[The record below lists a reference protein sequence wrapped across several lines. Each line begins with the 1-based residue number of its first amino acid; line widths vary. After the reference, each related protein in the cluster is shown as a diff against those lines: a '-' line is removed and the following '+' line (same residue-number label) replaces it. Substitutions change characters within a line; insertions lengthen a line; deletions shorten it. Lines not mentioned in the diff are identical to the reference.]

1 MHSPVV
7 TSVGLVVTALLLAA
21 CSSTDPRAGDP
32 STVATESGAVSSN
45 EPATPTTT
53 PSGSPTATRPGSPAA
68 DVDLLAAARS
78 GDAAGVRA
86 ALAAGADVETAD
98 DLGRTALVLAAYEND
113 LAVAGV
119 LVRAGADV
127 NHLDASTQSPFL
139 IATSEVGDDPRLLDL
154 LLRHGANLRVK
165 DSYNGTGLIRAADR
179 GFPVIVARLLERGI
193 EIDHVNRL
201 GWTALHEAVV
211 LGDGSRR
218 YQQVVRLLVDAGA
231 DPLLPTQRD
240 GIRPR
245 THAAQRGYARIEAIL
260 EEASVGLTA
269 DDRLLRHARAGSVV
283 AAEAALAD
291 GAELEARD
299 AQGRTALLLAAT
311 EDRVPMAKML
321 VGRGADVDAL
331 DGRHDTPFLV
341 TGVTGS
347 VAMLKA
353 LLPGRPD
360 TTIRNRYGG
369 VAVIP
374 ASERGHAAYVEAVL
388 ALTDI
393 DVDHVND
400 LGWTAL
406 LEAVVL
412 GDGGPAHQAVVRA
425 LLAAGADRS
434 IADGD
439 GVTALEHAR
448 SRGQSAV
455 VTLLRG

>member
-1 MHSPVV
+1 MRAPFLPLAMATAAAVLLAGCSGTDPVDGASTRASSALPSSSDPAGTTSASPSPSSPRP
-7 TSVGLVVTALLLAA
+7 TIAGADAALL
-21 CSSTDPRAGDP
+21 
-32 STVATESGAVSSN
+32 E
-45 EPATPTTT
+45 
-53 PSGSPTATRPGSPAA
+53 
-68 DVDLLAAARS
+68 AARS
-78 GDAAGVRA
+78 GDVAGIRS
-86 ALAAGADVETAD
+86 ALADGADVEAED
-98 DLGRTALVLAAYEND
+98 DLGRTALVRAAYGNHVE
-113 LAVAGV
+113 AARV
-119 LVRAGADV
+119 LVRADADA
-127 NHLDASTQSPFL
+127 NHLDASTQSPYL

-154 LLRHGANLRVK
+154 LLAHGADVRAK

-179 GFPVIVARLLERGI
+179 GFPVIVGRLLDAGV

-218 YQQVVRLLVDAGA
+218 YQQVVQLLVDAGA

-245 THAAQRGYARIEAIL
+245 AHAQQRGYTRIAAIL
-260 EEASVGLTA
+260 KEASVGLTA
-269 DDRLLRHARAGSVV
+269 NDRLLQHAGAGSVV

-291 GAELEARD
+291 GADLEARD
-299 AQGRTALLLAAT
+299 SKGRTALLLAAT
-311 EDRVPMAKML
+311 EDRVPMAEML
-321 VGRGADVDAL
+321 VARGADVDAL

-374 ASERGHAAYVEAVL
+374 ASERGHVEYVEAVL

-406 LEAVVL
+406 LEAVIL
-412 GDGGPAHQAVVRA
+412 GDGGPRHQAVVRA

-434 IADGD
+434 IADRD
-439 GVTALEHAR
+439 GVTALEHAER
-448 SRGQSAV
+448 RGQDAV
-455 VTLLRG
+455 AALLQG